1 MKISIKCMCVLLL
14 FAISNTAYTQD
25 MSSAIQ
31 CLEVGEVAAD
41 TQNTELKAGIR
52 AGHNASFG
60 GFAAFSVEA
69 MHSFLNEFSISAGA
83 QYNTIGK
90 TAIEAAPA
98 YHIDF
103 NWGRLSAEALLT
115 YSNLTSVHNYT
126 AGAGI
131 KAIFG
136 WLSAKLG
143 YYYRIYGG
151 NDSWIT
157 EPFNIYYELRAN
169 LLQRIERWDLELAL
183 TNCETFEL
191 ERHYQPSYLAECLYV
206 IGQKVAVSLG
216 MGYKPAGTFNISAD
230 YYQTFIKTGVSFRW

>member
-1 MKISIKCMCVLLL
+1 MKISINCLCVVLLL
-14 FAISNTAYTQD
+14 IISNAAYTQD
-25 MSSAIQ
+25 RISVTQSPEA
-31 CLEVGEVAAD
+31 GVAAAD
-41 TQNTELKAGIR
+41 AETSELKAGFR
-52 AGHNASFG
+52 AGHNAVFG
-60 GFAAFSVEA
+60 AFTAFSLEA
-69 MHSFLNEFSISAGA
+69 MHSFTNEFSISGGG

-90 TAIEAAPA
+90 TALEAIPA
-98 YHIDF
+98 YHMNF
-103 NWGRLSAEALLT
+103 KWGELSAEALLT

-191 ERHYQPSYLAECLYV
+191 ERHYQPSYLAECLYE
-206 IGQKVAVSLG
+206 IGQKVVVSLG